1 MFFGPIPLFCTVEV
15 IGKLVVV
22 FYFRKLHF
30 SYPFYT
36 WWIKPFKI
44 FKRKEKKYRKQMLLD
59 DLGVTV
65 ASSTV
70 LTQGSFISVRI
81 SHGWFKEHDS
91 LNSFENSPLSLVFC
105 GFTKV
110 YLDVAFFCLSCLG
123 FVGLSESKDW
133 FFFLFH
139 QPWKIICHISLNI
152 AFTYVLA
159 FWSSN

>member
-1 MFFGPIPLFCTVEV
+1 MFFGPIPLFCTIEI

-44 FKRKEKKYRKQMLLD
+44 FKKKEKKYKRQMLLD
-59 DLGVTV
+59 DLGITYCCIFHC
-65 ASSTV
+65 
-70 LTQGSFISVRI
+70 TQGSFTLVRI
-81 SHGWFKEHDS
+81 SHGWFKEHDF
-91 LNSFENSPLSLVFC
+91 LNSFENSPLLVFC
-105 GFTKV
+105 GFTTV

-133 FFFLFH
+133 FFFFFSIYLGKLSAISH
-139 QPWKIICHISLNI
+139 WILPYLCSHILE
-152 AFTYVLA
+152 F
-159 FWSSN
+159 